1 MSRYSLLL
9 LLFFLQA
16 CGFRPLYAPE
26 EGTVVEDL
34 SRIKISTISDR
45 IGQILRNRLLV
56 LLTPKGVPAQP
67 LYKLDVTLNET
78 KTELSLRKDATSRRT
93 QITIV
98 GTYTLKDLNTQKN
111 LLSGNVEETSG
122 YSIGS
127 QSDFASLPSLVSEK
141 DTRERLIEEIA
152 QEIKIKLAAF
162 FISKE
167 QPSLPAQKPE

>member
-1 MSRYSLLL
+1 MSRHSLLL

-26 EGTVVEDL
+26 EGTVMEDL

-78 KTELSLRKDATSRRT
+78 KSEISLRKDATSRRT
-93 QITIV
+93 QITIIAL
-98 GTYTLKDLNTQKN
+98 YTLKDLSSQKV

-127 QSDFASLPSLVSEK
+127 QSDFASLPSIVSEK

-152 QEIKIKLAAF
+152 QELKIKLAAH

-167 QPSLPAQKPE
+167 TISSAPQK

>member
-1 MSRYSLLL
+1 M
-9 LLFFLQA
+9 
-16 CGFRPLYAPE
+16 
-26 EGTVVEDL
+26 EDL

-78 KTELSLRKDATSRRT
+78 KSEISLRKDATSRRT
-93 QITIV
+93 QITIIAL
-98 GTYTLKDLNTQKN
+98 YTLKDLSSQKV

-127 QSDFASLPSLVSEK
+127 QSDFASLPSIVSEK

-152 QEIKIKLAAF
+152 QELKIKLAAH

-167 QPSLPAQKPE
+167 TISSAPQK

>member
-1 MSRYSLLL
+1 

-26 EGTVVEDL
+26 EGTVMEDL

-78 KTELSLRKDATSRRT
+78 KSEISLRKDATSRRT
-93 QITIV
+93 QITIIAL
-98 GTYTLKDLNTQKN
+98 YTLKDLSSQKV

-127 QSDFASLPSLVSEK
+127 QSDFASLPSIVSEK

-152 QEIKIKLAAF
+152 QELKIKLAAH

-167 QPSLPAQKPE
+167 TISSAPQK